1 MAPSGVGAEVEGLHA
16 VAAAV
21 TAGRVELLFVEAG
34 RAEALRSLIEG
45 ARAAGAEVRV
55 VADLRPLASTT
66 APQGV
71 VAHCRPL
78 ATIGL
83 AEMVAAHTPA
93 ALVVLDHLEDPRNV
107 GAVARSAL
115 AAGMSGLV
123 LARRRAA
130 PLGATAAKAAAG
142 ALERLP
148 LALVSSVAQAVADLG
163 RLGVWAVGLD
173 AGGDRSLFGLD
184 LLVEPVAIV
193 VGAEGRGLASLV
205 AERVDVRAAIP
216 LQPGVESLN
225 AAVAASLACYEVARV
240 RASFPGGPL
249 ASLGDR

>member
-21 TAGRVELLFVEAG
+21 AAGRVEVLFVESS
-34 RAEALRSLIEG
+34 RAEALRSLT
-45 ARAAGAEVRV
+45 AQAAAAGAKVRV
-55 VADLRPLASTT
+55 VADLGTLAATT

-78 ATIGL
+78 STVDLAGL
-83 AEMVAAHTPA
+83 VAAHSPA

-130 PLGATAAKAAAG
+130 PLGATACKAAAG

-163 RLGVWAVGLD
+163 RLGVWTVGLD
-173 AGGDRSLFGLD
+173 AGAGQSLFGLS
-184 LLVEPVAIV
+184 LLAEPVAVV
-193 VGAEGRGLASLV
+193 VGAEGRGLAALV

-240 RASFPGGPL
+240 RASAGGSRLPG
-249 ASLGDR
+249 

>member
-21 TAGRVELLFVEAG
+21 AAGRVELLFVEAG
-34 RAEALRSLIEG
+34 RAEALRSLIER

-78 ATIGL
+78 PTLRL
-83 AEMVAAHTPA
+83 ADLVAAHHPA

-130 PLGATAAKAAAG
+130 PLGATAFKSAAG
-142 ALERLP
+142 TLEQLP
-148 LALVSSVAQAVADLG
+148 VALVSSVAQAVADLG
-163 RLGVWAVGLD
+163 RQGVWTVGLD
-173 AGGDRSLFGLD
+173 AGAGQTLFGLG
-184 LLVEPVAIV
+184 LLAEPVAIV
-193 VGAEGRGLASLV
+193 VGAEGRGLARLV
-205 AERVDVRAAIP
+205 ADRVDVRASIP
-216 LQPGVESLN
+216 LGGGVESLN
-225 AAVAASLACYEVARV
+225 AAVAVSLACYEVSRV
-240 RASFPGGPL
+240 RGGVSP
-249 ASLGDR
+249 

>member
-1 MAPSGVGAEVEGLHA
+1 

-21 TAGRVELLFVEAG
+21 AAGRVQSLFVEAG
-34 RAEALRSLIEG
+34 RVDALRSLL
-45 ARAAGAEVRV
+45 ADAAAAGAEVRV
-55 VADLRPLASTT
+55 VPDLGSLAATT

-78 ATIGL
+78 AALDL
-83 AEMVAAHTPA
+83 AEVAAARAPA

-107 GAVARSAL
+107 GAIARTAL

-130 PLGATAAKAAAG
+130 PLGATAFKAAAG

-148 LALVSSVAQAVADLG
+148 VALVSSVAQAVADLG
-163 RLGVWAVGLD
+163 RLGIWTVGLD
-173 AGGDRSLFGLD
+173 ADAERSLFGLD
-184 LLVEPVAIV
+184 LLSEPVAIV

-205 AERVDVRAAIP
+205 ADRVDVRVSIP
-216 LQPGVESLN
+216 LGGGVESLN
-225 AAVAASLACYEVARV
+225 AAVAVSLACYEVSRV
-240 RASFPGGPL
+240 RSRGSSPAG
-249 ASLGDR
+249 R

>member
-1 MAPSGVGAEVEGLHA
+1 MAPSGVAAEVEGLHA

-21 TAGRVELLFVEAG
+21 AAGRVEVLFVEAS
-34 RAEALRSLIEG
+34 RAEALRALT
-45 ARAAGAEVRV
+45 AQAAAAGAQVRL
-55 VADLRPLASTT
+55 VADLGTLAATT

-78 ATIGL
+78 PTLGL
-83 AEMVAAHTPA
+83 ADLVAAHHPA

-130 PLGATAAKAAAG
+130 PLGATAFKSAAG
-142 ALERLP
+142 TLEQLP
-148 LALVSSVAQAVADLG
+148 VALVSSVAQAVADLG
-163 RLGVWAVGLD
+163 RLGVWTVGLD
-173 AGGDRSLFGLD
+173 AGAGQTLFGLG
-184 LLVEPVAIV
+184 LLAEPVAIV
-193 VGAEGRGLASLV
+193 VGAEGRGLAPLV
-205 AERVDVRAAIP
+205 AERVDVRASIP
-216 LQPGVESLN
+216 LRAGVESLN

-240 RASFPGGPL
+240 RAAAAGQGLPG
-249 ASLGDR
+249 

>member
-1 MAPSGVGAEVEGLHA
+1 MAPSGIGAEVEGLHA

-21 TAGRVELLFVEAG
+21 AAGRVERLFVEAA
-34 RAEALRSLIEG
+34 RAEALRSLT
-45 ARAAGAEVRV
+45 AQAAAAGAEVRM
-55 VADLRPLASTT
+55 VADLGSLAATT

-78 ATIGL
+78 ATMGL
-83 AEMVAAHTPA
+83 AAMVAAQTPA

-115 AAGMSGLV
+115 AAGMGGMV

-130 PLGATAAKAAAG
+130 PLGATALKAAAG

-148 LALVSSVAQAVADLG
+148 VALVSSVAQAVADLG
-163 RLGVWAVGLD
+163 RLGVWTVGLD
-173 AGGDRSLFGLD
+173 AGAERSLFGLD
-184 LLVEPVAIV
+184 LLAEPVAIV
-193 VGAEGRGLASLV
+193 VGAEGRGLGSLV
-205 AERVDVRAAIP
+205 GERVDVLASIP
-216 LQPGVESLN
+216 LRPGVESLN

-240 RASFPGGPL
+240 RASAAGSPLPG
-249 ASLGDR
+249 

>member
-21 TAGRVELLFVEAG
+21 AAGRVERLFVEAS
-34 RAEALRSLIEG
+34 RAEALQSLTAE
-45 ARAAGAEVRV
+45 AAAAGAEVRLV
-55 VADLRPLASTT
+55 TDLGSLAATT

-78 ATIGL
+78 ATVGL
-83 AEMVAAHTPA
+83 GDAAGALRPA

-107 GAVARSAL
+107 GAIARSAL
-115 AAGMSGLV
+115 AAGMGGLV

-130 PLGATAAKAAAG
+130 PLGATAFKAAAG

-148 LALVSSVAQAVADLG
+148 VALVSSVAQALTDLG
-163 RLGVWAVGLD
+163 RLGVWTVGLD
-173 AGGDRSLFGLD
+173 AGSGRSLFGLD
-184 LLVEPVAIV
+184 LLAEPVAIV

-205 AERVDVRAAIP
+205 ADRVDVRAAIP
-216 LQPGVESLN
+216 LAGGVESLN
-225 AAVAASLACYEVARV
+225 AAVAVSLACYEVARV
-240 RASFPGGPL
+240 RAGG
-249 ASLGDR
+249 A

>member
-1 MAPSGVGAEVEGLHA
+1 MAPSGAGAEVEGLHA

-21 TAGRVELLFVEAG
+21 AAGRVETLFVEAA
-34 RAEALRSLIEG
+34 RAEALRSLT
-45 ARAAGAEVRV
+45 AQAMAAGAAVRV
-55 VADLRPLASTT
+55 VPDLRGLAATT

-78 ATIGL
+78 SIWKL
-83 AEMVAAHTPA
+83 ADLVGTPGPA

-115 AAGMSGLV
+115 AAGMTGLV

-130 PLGATAAKAAAG
+130 PLGATACKSAAG

-148 LALVSSVAQAVADLG
+148 VALVSSVAQAVGDLG
-163 RLGVWAVGLD
+163 RLGVWTVGLD
-173 AGGDRSLFGLD
+173 ADAGRPLFGLE
-184 LLVEPVAIV
+184 LLAEPVAIV
-193 VGAEGRGLASLV
+193 VGGEGRGLAPLV
-205 AERVDVRAAIP
+205 AERMDVRASIP

-240 RASFPGGPL
+240 RAGPSE
-249 ASLGDR
+249 ADRPRG